1 MTISPEAM
9 EWLRAHSG
17 AYAREILACIEQI
30 ADVAYRSSVFDDS
43 NEIADS
49 MMSLASNC
57 EGDEQ
62 YYLREGAQQI
72 YGLSE
77 LIKAIS
83 SNNSGTA
90 AHG

>member
-1 MTISPEAM
+1 MTISPDAM

-17 AYAREILACIEQI
+17 AYAREILARIEQV

-43 NEIADS
+43 DEIADS
-49 MMSLASNC
+49 MMSIARNC
-57 EGDEQ
+57 EGDAQ

-90 AHG
+90 TPG

>member
-9 EWLRAHSG
+9 EWLRGHSG
-17 AYAREILACIEQI
+17 GYASEILTGIEQI

-43 NEIADS
+43 DEIADS
-49 MMSLASNC
+49 MMSMARNY
-57 EGDEQ
+57 EGDAQ

-83 SNNSGTA
+83 SNTSGTA
-90 AHG
+90 TPG